1 MPDLVEIDEKL
12 VRQWRGSIFQSVI
25 LFYLDFVRQHRGIK
39 RCNFFAS
46 APYHGSECYI
56 FNHRPNPNLQP
67 KKQRQMSLIKV
78 YNSIVKRG
86 EELGI
91 VKKRAYIDEELKDLS
106 KTSSI
111 PLLDLWRKDPDFW
124 AHVPELI
131 E

>member
-1 MPDLVEIDEKL
+1 MPDLVGIEEKL
-12 VRQWRGSIFQSVI
+12 VRQLRGSIFQSVI
-25 LFYLDFVRQHRGIK
+25 LFYLDFVKEHHGIK

-46 APYHGSECYI
+46 SPFHGSECYI

-67 KKQRQMSLIKV
+67 KKQRQMSLIKI
-78 YNSIVKRG
+78 YDSIVKRG

-91 VKKRAYIDEELKDLS
+91 VKKRAYIDEELNELS

-111 PLLDLWRKDPDFW
+111 PLLNLWQKNSDFW
-124 AHVPELI
+124 PHVPELL